1 VKNEGGTMWE
11 KVLVADDERQI
22 RDLLNEFLTSEVYE
36 VILASNGK
44 EAIELTEKKH
54 PDVILLDLKMPGING
69 IEVCRRLK
77 EEPKTQFIPI
87 IVITGYVDN
96 KIRAIEAGADDF
108 VHKPIN
114 LTELG
119 FRVKSIL
126 RTRYL
131 ANELERAVTYLQELE
146 KHPTASEKGGA
157 RKAAFSERSIDAF
170 VQWEKCKR
178 GAWCILAELDL
189 DHRHFNDMEGV
200 YIIWQGEENPVALRT
215 GQGLIRE
222 SLARERNDKELLVCR
237 EQHELYVS
245 WAQVNP
251 RFRDGVVRYIT
262 EALKP
267 KLESSYPDVPRVGV
281 NLPWYELSFPW
292 D

>member
-1 VKNEGGTMWE
+1 MWE
-11 KVLVADDERQI
+11 KILVADDERQI

-44 EAIELTEKKH
+44 EAIELTEKEH
-54 PDVILLDLKMPGING
+54 PDVILLDLKMPEVNG

-77 EEPKTQFIPI
+77 EEPQTQFIPI

-96 KIRAIEAGADDF
+96 KIHAIEAGADDF

-131 ANELERAVTYLQELE
+131 TDELERAVAYIRELE
-146 KHPTASEKGGA
+146 KHPTALEKGGSRDTA
-157 RKAAFSERSIDAF
+157 ISERSIDAF

-178 GAWCILAELDL
+178 GTWCKLLELDL
-189 DHRHFNDMEGV
+189 KHGHFKNMEGV
-200 YIIWQGEENPVALRT
+200 YVIWRGDENQTALRT

-222 SLARERNDKELLVCR
+222 SLAREQNDKDLLAYTER
-237 EQHELYVS
+237 HDLYVT
-245 WAQVNP
+245 WAEVNP
-251 RFRDGVVRYIT
+251 RFRDGVLRYIS

-267 KLESSYPDVPRVGV
+267 ELENVYPNVPPVRV
-281 NLPWYELSFPW
+281 NLPWYEISFPW
-292 D
+292 E

>member
-1 VKNEGGTMWE
+1 MWE
-11 KVLVADDERQI
+11 KVLVVDDERQI
-22 RDLLNEFLTSEVYE
+22 RDLLKEFLTNEVYE

-44 EAIELTEKKH
+44 EAIELTENEN

-69 IEVCRRLK
+69 IEVCKRLK

-96 KIRAIEAGADDF
+96 KIDAIEAGADDF

-131 ANELERAVTYLQELE
+131 TNELERAVAYIRELD
-146 KHPTASEKGGA
+146 KYPSALTKRGLRDPAIG
-157 RKAAFSERSIDAF
+157 ERSIDAF
-170 VQWEKCKR
+170 VQWEKCMR
-178 GAWCILAELDL
+178 GTWCILSELDL
-189 DHRHFNDMEGV
+189 DHEHFNDMEGV
-200 YIIWQGEENPVALRT
+200 YIIWKGEENPVALRA
-215 GQGLIRE
+215 GQGLISE
-222 SLARERNDKELLVCR
+222 SLARERDSKELLAYR
-237 EQHELYVS
+237 EQHELYVT
-245 WAQVNP
+245 WAEVNP
-251 RFRDGVVRYIT
+251 RFRDGVLRYVS

-267 KLESSYPDVPRVGV
+267 QFENSYPDVPPIGV
-281 NLPWYELSFPW
+281 NLPWYEVSFPW
-292 D
+292 E

>member
-1 VKNEGGTMWE
+1 MWE

-44 EAIELTEKKH
+44 EAIELTEKEH
-54 PDVILLDLKMPGING
+54 PDVILLDLKMPEING

-77 EEPKTQFIPI
+77 EEPQTQFIPI

-96 KIRAIEAGADDF
+96 KIHAIEAGADDF

-131 ANELERAVTYLQELE
+131 TNELERAVAYIRELE
-146 KHPTASEKGGA
+146 KHPTALEKGA
-157 RKAAFSERSIDAF
+157 PPDTAISERSIDAF

-178 GAWCILAELDL
+178 GTWCILLELDL
-189 DHRHFNDMEGV
+189 DHRHFSDMEGV
-200 YIIWQGEENPVALRT
+200 YIIWQGEENPVALRI

-222 SLARERNDKELLVCR
+222 SLERERNDKELLACR

-251 RFRDGVVRYIT
+251 RFRDGVVRYIA

-267 KLESSYPDVPRVGV
+267 KLESAYPDVVPVGV

>member
-1 VKNEGGTMWE
+1 MWE
-11 KVLVADDERQI
+11 KVLVVDDERQI
-22 RDLLNEFLTSEVYE
+22 RDLLKEFLTNEAYE

-44 EAIELTEKKH
+44 EAIELTEKEH
-54 PDVILLDLKMPGING
+54 PDVILLDLKMPVMNG
-69 IEVCRRLK
+69 IEVCQRLK

-96 KIRAIEAGADDF
+96 KIHTIEAGADDF

-131 ANELERAVTYLQELE
+131 TYELERVVCYMRELE
-146 KHPTASEKGGA
+146 KYPMALSEGGLRETAIG
-157 RKAAFSERSIDAF
+157 ERSLDAF

-178 GAWCILAELDL
+178 GTWCILFELDL
-189 DHRHFNDMEGV
+189 DHDHFNDLEGV
-200 YIIWQGEENPVALRT
+200 YVIWQGEENPVALRA

-222 SLARERNDKELLVCR
+222 SLIKERNDEDLLAGR
-237 EQHELYVS
+237 EQHEIYVT
-245 WAQVNP
+245 WAEVNS
-251 RFRDGVVRYIT
+251 RFRDGVVRYIKGS
-262 EALKP
+262 LKL
-267 KLESSYPDVPRVGV
+267 KLENSYPDVPPIGV
-281 NLPWYELSFPW
+281 NLPWYEVSFPW
-292 D
+292 E